1 MTAGELLQGVELIDA
16 PAPSTAVRSI
26 AAHPS
31 GVRGDTMFFKVP
43 YPELRRVTASDAI
56 KRGARYLVLEE
67 TDEEATT
74 LPTGLPV
81 AIVRN
86 ARRAYAVACGN
97 FFGNV
102 HRNLTMIGVTGT
114 KGKTTTCHLIE
125 GALRA
130 SGFRTG
136 LVSTLVRRIPAR
148 ETPATNTTPEPFA
161 LHHILYELHRDGGTH
176 CVLEVSSIGIEEERV
191 YGLNFAAA
199 VFTNLGSDHFAYHGG
214 RDRYIA
220 AKRRLFEERSPSALC
235 VINTDDPIGR
245 SFAAAAGGR
254 IVTYGM
260 HTADVTPEGYS
271 FDSSGLSIR
280 IDGAD
285 IDLPLVGD
293 HNVYNVLAAYAV
305 AADVL
310 GSKRAAAEALKHA
323 QPLPGR
329 MERVP
334 TRLAV
339 DVYVDYAH
347 TPESVE
353 AILKTVRALAGS
365 RRCIA
370 LIGCSGNS
378 DRSKRGPIA
387 RAAASGADRAFFT
400 SDNPGHEHPA
410 AIVRDML
417 VGVGPGAPHDRVRVV
432 LDRGS
437 AISAA
442 IEDALPDGV
451 VVLLGKGTETFQLV
465 SGGRSVPHSDVAAA
479 SLTLRSLEARTAR

>member
-16 PAPSTAVRSI
+16 PAASTAVRSI
-26 AAHPS
+26 AAHPG

-43 YPELRRVTASDAI
+43 YPELRRVTAADAI
-56 KRGARYLVLEE
+56 KRGASYLVLEE
-67 TDEEATT
+67 TDEEAASVPAT
-74 LPTGLPV
+74 LPV

-86 ARRAYAVACGN
+86 AKRAYALACGN
-97 FFGNV
+97 FFGNA

-125 GALRA
+125 AALRA
-130 SGFRTG
+130 SGLRTG
-136 LVSTLVRRIPAR
+136 LVSSLVRRIPGR
-148 ETPATNTTPEPFA
+148 EAPAMNTTPQPFA
-161 LHHILYELHRDGGTH
+161 LHHFLYDLQRDGGTH

-191 YGLNFAAA
+191 YGLDFAAA
-199 VFTNLGSDHFAYHGG
+199 VFTNLGTDHFAYHGG

-235 VINTDDPIGR
+235 AINTDDPVGR
-245 SFAAAAGGR
+245 SFAGAAGGR
-254 IVTYGM
+254 IVTFGM
-260 HTADVTPEGYS
+260 QGADVIPERHS

-280 IDGAD
+280 LDGAD
-285 IDLPLVGD
+285 IEVPLVGE
-293 HNVYNVLAAYAV
+293 HNVYNALAAYV
-305 AADVL
+305 VTADVL
-310 GSKRAAAEALKHA
+310 GSRHAAAEALKHA

-329 MERVP
+329 LERVP
-334 TRLAV
+334 TRLGV

-353 AILKTVRALAGS
+353 AILKTVRTLAGS

-387 RAAASGADRAFFT
+387 RAAAAGTDRVFFT
-400 SDNPGHEHPA
+400 SDNPNNEHPA

-417 VGVGPGAPHDRVRVV
+417 VGVGPGVPHDRVRVV
-432 LDRGS
+432 LDRGA
-437 AISAA
+437 AICAA

-465 SGGRSVPHSDVAAA
+465 NGRRVPHSDVAAA